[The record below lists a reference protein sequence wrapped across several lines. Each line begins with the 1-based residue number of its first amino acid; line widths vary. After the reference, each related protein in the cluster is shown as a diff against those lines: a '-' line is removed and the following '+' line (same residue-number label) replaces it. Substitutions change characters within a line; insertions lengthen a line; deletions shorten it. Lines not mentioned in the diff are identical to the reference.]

1 MNPGKLN
8 RRLTVQSRTYT
19 RDATGGVTE
28 TWVDAYSV
36 WAEMISQAQ
45 EEKLVA
51 SADRNIDTKHFRI
64 RYKTGLASGTHR
76 VLYQLKFYDIEG
88 ITDEGIRNTQLLK
101 CRAAQAL
108 EL

>member
-8 RRLTVQSRTYT
+8 RRLTVQARTYT
-19 RDATGGVTE
+19 RDATGGVSE
-28 TWVDAYSV
+28 AWADDYDI

-51 SADRNIDTKHFRI
+51 EADRSVDTKHFRI
-64 RYKTGLASGTHR
+64 RYKSGLSSGTHR
-76 VLYQLKFYDIEG
+76 ILYQLKFYDIEG
-88 ITDEGIRNTQLLK
+88 ITDEGIRNTQILK
-101 CRAAQAL
+101 CRTAQAL

>member
-8 RRLTVQSRTYT
+8 RRLTVQVRTYT

-28 TWVDAYSV
+28 AWADAYSV
-36 WAEMISQAQ
+36 WAEMLSHAQ
-45 EEKLVA
+45 EEKLV
-51 SADRNIDTKHFRI
+51 SDADRSIDIKHFRI
-64 RYKTGLASGTHR
+64 RYKSGLAAGTHR
-76 VLYQLKFYDIEG
+76 ILYKLKFYDIEG
-88 ITDEGIRNTQLLK
+88 ITDEGITVTQLLK